1 MGMKKTAA
9 KDAYRWAY
17 AEMFFGEGAGI
28 RRKHLSVELH
38 QKMATIPGYTQ
49 AFDKAFEKLN
59 LSDIAI
65 KAAKE
70 RKRLDRGKF
79 VSRNVK
85 GLLTGNK
92 SSLTNVV
99 LVGATAYTIA
109 HQTGLDKV
117 LIDEAKVRYARAKV
131 WYRRQK
137 AEWNGRDI

>member
-1 MGMKKTAA
+1 MRTKKTAA

-38 QKMATIPGYTQ
+38 QKFATIPGYKE

-59 LSDIAI
+59 LADIAI

-70 RKRLDRGKF
+70 RKKLDRGKF
-79 VSRNVK
+79 ISRNVK
-85 GLLTGNK
+85 GLLSGNK
-92 SSLTNVV
+92 SSLTNTV
-99 LVGATAYTIA
+99 LLGVTAYTIA

-117 LIDEAKVRYARAKV
+117 IVEETKDRYRKAKV